1 MSQRTI
7 GAVVLGFMA
16 LRSLGTRGM
25 EEAAASGNIPAVYG
39 HAVAALLFF
48 LAMLIV
54 VFWPERKAR

>member
-25 EEAAASGNIPAVYG
+25 EEAARIGNTPAVWG
-39 HAVAALLFF
+39 HMAAALLFF
-48 LAMLIV
+48 GAMLIV